1 MSSALRRV
9 CLCALS
15 LGIVAFGVHEYRSL
29 SLSSAPATRAPEPQ
43 PTRLLPPLVG
53 ATYMGGNWSKNFING
68 FRRENVPADFA
79 RMREDGFN
87 AVVLLVSWGDFQP
100 VFDPCCTYDERA
112 FDRLEFLVEQAGEA
126 GLDVVLR
133 VGYGWTFHPNAG
145 DVGVRIHRLLNDDKV
160 RAAFFAYV
168 SRLDEVERRHA
179 NVRLAFLS
187 WEDLILHSIDGDG
200 RKDFQQFLDS
210 LPADD
215 PLRASAA
222 GKAEL
227 PHRGGSRVALFNA
240 YWDWLLMHKIFE
252 PSAKRIPH
260 LTFEARIDSEPL
272 PRTGANGKVEY
283 EWIGHEPTY
292 RPPGADTIA
301 LYWAPFWGAQN
312 QGEQL
317 DAKQSLQLFGALLD
331 KVRQY
336 SGGLPMFI
344 DQLNVIDNTL
354 GFERNATLQTSALP
368 AFMDGAYCAM
378 RNADVFGYAYWT
390 TQDYAESPLYN
401 PGFSYGLDG
410 WDFAHADGDYAP
422 SPLLKQASGDFDLR
436 LTPGDVL
443 SQAIPPIRGR
453 LPGIEPSL
461 PATVCVTGDTRASAV
476 LEASVDAAPVRLDF
490 SATGI
495 QRVCSLVTTHAR
507 EGSVRLALRGVRGS
521 ADLRH
526 VELFD
531 HIQLGGLYA
540 PDGKPESLLPEL
552 RKLNQ
557 RFAQPPTSGEC
568 GAKVPG
574 THTNES

>member
-1 MSSALRRV
+1 MAALQQ
-9 CLCALS
+9 
-15 LGIVAFGVHEYRSL
+15 H
-29 SLSSAPATRAPEPQ
+29 
-43 PTRLLPPLVG
+43 TRLSPPLVG

-68 FRRENVPADFA
+68 FRRENVPANFA
-79 RMREDGFN
+79 QLREDGFN

-112 FDRLEFLVEQAGEA
+112 FDRLEFLIEQAREA

-133 VGYGWTFHPNAG
+133 IGYGWTFQPDAG
-145 DVGVRIHRLLNDDKV
+145 EVGARIHRLLNDDKV

-168 SRLDEVERRHA
+168 SRLGEVERRHA

-187 WEDLILHSIDGDG
+187 WEDLILHTIDGDG
-200 RKDFQQFLDS
+200 RKDFRQFIDS

-222 GKAEL
+222 STPEL
-227 PHRGGSRVALFNA
+227 PRRDGPRVALFNA

-260 LTFEARIDSEPL
+260 LTFEARIDSEPS
-272 PRTGANGKVEY
+272 PHPGTNGKVEY
-283 EWIGHEPTY
+283 EWIGHESTY

-317 DAKQSLQLFGALLD
+317 DAKQSLQLFRALLD
-331 KVRQY
+331 KVREH
-336 SGGLPMFI
+336 SGSLPMFI

-354 GFERNATLQTSALP
+354 GFERNATLQAAALP
-368 AFMDGAYCAM
+368 EFMDGAFCAM
-378 RNADVFGYAYWT
+378 RNTGVFGYAYWT
-390 TQDYAESPLYN
+390 TRDYAESPLYN
-401 PGFSYGLDG
+401 PSFSYGLDG
-410 WDFAHADGDYAP
+410 WHLAAADGAP
-422 SPLLKQASGDFDLR
+422 ALHLLRQDSGDFDLR

-443 SQAIPPIRGR
+443 SQAIASSRGR
-453 LPGIEPSL
+453 LPGIEPNL
-461 PATVCVTGDTRASAV
+461 PATVCVTGDTHAPAV

-490 SATGI
+490 SATGT
-495 QRVCSLVTTHAR
+495 QRVCSLIATHAR
-507 EGSVRLALRGVRGS
+507 DNGVRLALRGVRGS

-531 HIQLGGLYA
+531 HVQLGGLYA

-557 RFAQPPTSGEC
+557 RFAGM
-568 GAKVPG
+568 PG
-574 THTNES
+574 TYDGCDKRRSD